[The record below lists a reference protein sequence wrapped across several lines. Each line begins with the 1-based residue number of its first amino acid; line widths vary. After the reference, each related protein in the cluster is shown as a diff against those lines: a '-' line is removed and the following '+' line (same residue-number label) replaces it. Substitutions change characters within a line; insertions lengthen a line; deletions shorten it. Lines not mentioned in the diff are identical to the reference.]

1 MTKQETE
8 IQKQI
13 MLALSQYGICIRQQ
27 SGLFYTEYGGRV
39 RVGFPRIIGFTV
51 YK

>member
-13 MLALSQYGICIRQQ
+13 MLALSNYGICIRQQ
-27 SGLFYTEYGGRV
+27 SGNFYTEAGGRIK
-39 RVGFPRIIGFTV
+39 VGFPRNIRFTI
-51 YK
+51 Y